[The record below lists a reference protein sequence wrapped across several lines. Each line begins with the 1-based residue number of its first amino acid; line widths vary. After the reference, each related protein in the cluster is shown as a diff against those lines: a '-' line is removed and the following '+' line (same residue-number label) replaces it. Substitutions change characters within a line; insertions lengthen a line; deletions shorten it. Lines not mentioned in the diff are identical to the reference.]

1 MEEETTATSVG
12 QEPPFVGAS
21 ADENNSSPNV
31 DNIGSTN
38 TNSPAANN
46 NSTTNIRPQRLHFRI
61 RNQDGTQININ
72 TNATSG
78 GRRRININTT
88 PQVLRNNNTPNL
100 IGGITAPPIRMAPI
114 VVPPLEP
121 QPLPHQQTNNVQD
134 DNGTNNNVK
143 GQEDEQGD
151 ESKKKAD
158 MKKFECAICV
168 GKLLFYISI
177 VSYDAVAIF

>member
-1 MEEETTATSVG
+1 MEEEITAASVG

-21 ADENNSSPNV
+21 ADENNSSPNA
-31 DNIGSTN
+31 DTNIGSVN

-46 NSTTNIRPQRLHFRI
+46 NSLTNIRPQRLHFRI

-72 TNATSG
+72 TNTTSE

-88 PQVLRNNNTPNL
+88 PQVLRNNTTPNQNQPR
-100 IGGITAPPIRMAPI
+100 GPI

-121 QPLPHQQTNNVQD
+121 QPLPHQQTE
-134 DNGTNNNVK
+134 NGTNNNVK
-143 GQEDEQGD
+143 GKEDEQGD
-151 ESKKKAD
+151 ERKKKAD

-168 GKLLFYISI
+168 GKLLFYICI